1 MRLISPIYRKESPIG
16 KSFGLYGRTFVAA
29 GNRKLY
35 HVMKSNCV
43 ATFKVRQ
50 VRGIRV
56 DGKIFTE
63 LLGCLACLYSWVGEP
78 HILQAVCLS
87 ACLMPWPLFPIVAP
101 IVAPVP
107 LRVSHHH
114 RPQQGVSVCLS
125 TRGEQR
131 QQDARNYIT

>member
-50 VRGIRV
+50 VHGIHA

-78 HILQAVCLS
+78 RMLQAACICMSHVMALAPQRGTHHGTCPLACLS
-87 ACLMPWPLFPIVAP
+87 SSSPPAGSPYLFK
-101 IVAPVP
+101 
-107 LRVSHHH
+107 
-114 RPQQGVSVCLS
+114 
-125 TRGEQR
+125 
-131 QQDARNYIT
+131 